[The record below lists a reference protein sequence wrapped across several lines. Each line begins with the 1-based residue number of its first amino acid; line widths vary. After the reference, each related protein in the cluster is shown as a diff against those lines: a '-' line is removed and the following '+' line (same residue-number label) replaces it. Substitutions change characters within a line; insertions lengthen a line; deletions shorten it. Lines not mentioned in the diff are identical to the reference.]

1 MRTSSFRHAVV
12 NCCALKRGAGLVH
25 KEKIMKPSA
34 LLVAAAIA
42 IGPDVAV
49 AKDQHSA
56 AKSKSQGYGYA
67 YAPMD
72 RSEAIQTCNAEAAK
86 WSYRD
91 FQSTQ
96 LTVYRDCMFRHG
108 QPVE

>member
-1 MRTSSFRHAVV
+1 V
-12 NCCALKRGAGLVH
+12 GLVH

-42 IGPDVAV
+42 IVPAIVV

-56 AKSKSQGYGYA
+56 ASKSQGYGYA

-72 RSEAIQTCNAEAAK
+72 RSKAIQTCNAEAAK

-96 LTVYRDCMFRHG
+96 LTAYRDCMFRHG

>member
-1 MRTSSFRHAVV
+1 
-12 NCCALKRGAGLVH
+12 
-25 KEKIMKPSA
+25 MKPSA

-42 IGPDVAV
+42 IVPGVAV

-56 AKSKSQGYGYA
+56 AKSKSQGYGYGYA

>member
-1 MRTSSFRHAVV
+1 MKVFVLLLAVAIV
-12 NCCALKRGAGLVH
+12 AVPG
-25 KEKIMKPSA
+25 
-34 LLVAAAIA
+34 VAAS
-42 IGPDVAV
+42 
-49 AKDQHSA
+49 AKDQQSA
-56 AKSKSQGYGYA
+56 AKSKRLGYA

-108 QPVE
+108 QSVE

>member
-1 MRTSSFRHAVV
+1 
-12 NCCALKRGAGLVH
+12 
-25 KEKIMKPSA
+25 MKPSA

-42 IGPDVAV
+42 IVPGVAV

-108 QPVE
+108 TVGRVVASNFCKTSRRVHQAG

>member
-1 MRTSSFRHAVV
+1 
-12 NCCALKRGAGLVH
+12 
-25 KEKIMKPSA
+25 MKPST
-34 LLVAAAIA
+34 LLVAAAIVFVPGTA
-42 IGPDVAV
+42 AL
-49 AKDQHSA
+49 AKDPPA
-56 AKSKSQGYGYA
+56 VAKSKSQGYGGYA

-96 LTVYRDCMFRHG
+96 LTVYRDCMFRH
-108 QPVE
+108 

>member
-1 MRTSSFRHAVV
+1 
-12 NCCALKRGAGLVH
+12 
-25 KEKIMKPSA
+25 MKPSA
-34 LLVAAAIA
+34 LLLAAAIA
-42 IGPDVAV
+42 IVPGVAV
-49 AKDQHSA
+49 AKDQQSA
-56 AKSKSQGYGYA
+56 AKSKSQGYGGYA

-108 QPVE
+108 QSVE

>member
-1 MRTSSFRHAVV
+1 
-12 NCCALKRGAGLVH
+12 
-25 KEKIMKPSA
+25 MKPSA

-42 IGPDVAV
+42 IVPGVAV

-56 AKSKSQGYGYA
+56 AKSKSQGYGYIRA
-67 YAPMD
+67 HGQVGSHSD
-72 RSEAIQTCNAEAAK
+72 CNAEAAK

>member
-1 MRTSSFRHAVV
+1 
-12 NCCALKRGAGLVH
+12 
-25 KEKIMKPSA
+25 MKPSVL
-34 LLVAAAIA
+34 LLVVAIVVVPGAAAS
-42 IGPDVAV
+42 
-49 AKDQHSA
+49 AKDQHSV
-56 AKSKSQGYGYA
+56 AKSKRLGYA

-72 RSEAIQTCNAEAAK
+72 RSEAIQACNAEAAK

-108 QPVE
+108 Q

>member
-1 MRTSSFRHAVV
+1 
-12 NCCALKRGAGLVH
+12 LVH

-42 IGPDVAV
+42 IVPGVAV

-96 LTVYRDCMFRHG
+96 LTGYSDCMFRHG

>member
-1 MRTSSFRHAVV
+1 M
-12 NCCALKRGAGLVH
+12 H

-42 IGPDVAV
+42 IVPAIAV

-96 LTVYRDCMFRHG
+96 LTVYRDACSDTGSRSSSHQQFSQKPRG
-108 QPVE
+108 AFIRPVDARL